1 MCSTFLLFF
10 LCLAS
15 DPLLS
20 PRRSPQ
26 GKGGLLTAERGVSAF
41 VSHSLAALCPER
53 LGPLRRVTTAQT
65 QFLLH
70 LPSRKKRRDIRS
82 PRETPVLLRKM
93 SVHVTEVVT

>member
-1 MCSTFLLFF
+1 M
-10 LCLAS
+10 
-15 DPLLS
+15 
-20 PRRSPQ
+20 
-26 GKGGLLTAERGVSAF
+26 ERGVSAF

-53 LGPLRRVTTAQT
+53 LRPLRRVTTAQT

-70 LPSRKKRRDIRS
+70 LPYRKKRRDIRI